1 LAEGLNLRQL
11 EIHSLRNRKLAAVI
25 LSLTAVAALE
35 LVFVPVDGVLA
46 SPPNIPL
53 TTCLPSQPS
62 NSSLPRCTLTAD
74 YYRGAGSL
82 TYCFL
87 GEGALYLK
95 GVYYPLTQPGASP
108 ARQIGS
114 LFCPAMRR

>member
-1 LAEGLNLRQL
+1 LKIRL
-11 EIHSLRNRKLAAVI
+11 I
-25 LSLTAVAALE
+25 TAIVLVLIPVMALE
-35 LVFVPVDGVLA
+35 LVFAPVDRVLT

-53 TTCLPSQPS
+53 VTCSVVQTGDLSTPV
-62 NSSLPRCTLTAD
+62 CKFAA
-74 YYRGAGSL
+74 YYYAGGGSL

-108 ARQIGS
+108 ARDIAQRY
-114 LFCPAMRR
+114 CPAMHR